1 MIHICKEMHL
11 HAPSPSSVGL
21 NREAFARAMQ
31 VSRGV
36 RKDNEGLKVKI
47 RRSPYSEFSLYL
59 SLHIG
64 GRHTRLLRA

>member
-1 MIHICKEMHL
+1 
-11 HAPSPSSVGL
+11 
-21 NREAFARAMQ
+21 
-31 VSRGV
+31 V